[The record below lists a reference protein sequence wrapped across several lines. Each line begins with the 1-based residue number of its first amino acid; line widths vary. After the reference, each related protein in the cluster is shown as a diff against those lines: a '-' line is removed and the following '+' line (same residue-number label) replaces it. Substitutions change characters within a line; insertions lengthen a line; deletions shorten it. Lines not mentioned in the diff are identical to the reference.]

1 LARQGQGGA
10 AVLWQE
16 EFQRLTQA
24 AAMEHL
30 ERLTALEQEHH
41 VHLGTVTDC
50 LQERF
55 VKPLALDQLC
65 ALIAPAMA
73 EARQVGDHPSFER
86 LRRQLQPL
94 AATPTGVG
102 LDVPQWLRRLE
113 AEVQR
118 VWATQSA
125 VAVLAEELFRIPP
138 RFIGHED
145 VQQQLHEWEEP
156 LSE

>member
-1 LARQGQGGA
+1 M
-10 AVLWQE
+10 LWQE

-24 AAMEHL
+24 AAKDHL
-30 ERLTALEQEHH
+30 ERLIALEQEHR
-41 VHLGTVTDC
+41 VHLVTVTDC

-55 VKPLALDQLC
+55 VKVLALDRLC
-65 ALIAPAMA
+65 ALIAPAMN
-73 EARQVGDHPSFER
+73 EARQPGNHPSFDR
-86 LRRQLQPL
+86 LRHELQPL
-94 AATPTGVG
+94 TATPTGVG

-125 VAVLAEELFRIPP
+125 VAVLAEELFRIPHRP
-138 RFIGHED
+138 VSHED